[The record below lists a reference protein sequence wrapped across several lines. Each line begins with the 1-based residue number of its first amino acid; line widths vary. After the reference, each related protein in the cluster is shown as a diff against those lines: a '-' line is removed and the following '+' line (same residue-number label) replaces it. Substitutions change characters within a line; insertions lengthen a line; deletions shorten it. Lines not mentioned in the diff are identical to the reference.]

1 LKPSYRKVAEEL
13 KEAFASVAGQ
23 LLSKLPEPFLWNLEV
38 VRMIMEPFRSN
49 EMLLNAFAEA
59 AGHAGEH
66 AALMVNVPSL
76 LRPLAKRLTDVTDPK
91 GRITSS
97 VSNKRSETILPR
109 SKSLES
115 TEPLET
121 EAKVRQTHSEN
132 TAPPE
137 RPKETSASSAEALI
151 ARIRR
156 EEFGFEGDKL
166 NGGALQVKQNARLA
180 RALKRLAGELY
191 GSDVHWQLELLQN
204 ADDNMYK
211 EGVTPTAEFLLRN
224 TNGGEVLFRCNE
236 VGFREAD
243 IRAICDIG
251 NSSKVG
257 VAKYGPGGRVVATGE
272 KGLGFKAVFALTD
285 QPKLFS
291 GPYRLEFDAQHPSGI
306 GYVLPRWLEEKEDE
320 LLRPA
325 WGSLLRLPLRM
336 ELQLRREEL
345 FGRLIEALPPSLLLF
360 LKRLQ
365 EVSIRGEMAGASSLH
380 VKYAEEHRHRH
391 LRERWKEFFGQVKL
405 QVSHDGGPWE
415 TEDWLLLRHLV
426 KVPQGM
432 MKPGIN
438 ESPASTLLEI
448 ALPLDHEGAF
458 QLGRGAQQV
467 FAFLPVRSYGLPFA
481 LQADWA
487 VSSSREELLSGCAW
501 NEFLKAHL
509 PDVILSLVSSITS
522 TVTSPNNASLK
533 WSFYSAVPA
542 TASASNFFRPAI
554 VQLQQRLRGVECM
567 LTDEGTFCLPPKAL
581 RCTAEVWSASTA
593 GISTPQVFTPNGGE
607 Q

>member
-1 LKPSYRKVAEEL
+1 MWLVKPRRV
-13 KEAFASVAGQ
+13 Q
-23 LLSKLPEPFLWNLEV
+23 
-38 VRMIMEPFRSN
+38 
-49 EMLLNAFAEA
+49 
-59 AGHAGEH
+59 
-66 AALMVNVPSL
+66 
-76 LRPLAKRLTDVTDPK
+76 
-91 GRITSS
+91 S
-97 VSNKRSETILPR
+97 VSKERSATILPR
-109 SKSLES
+109 SQSLEF

-121 EAKVRQTHSEN
+121 EAKVGQTHSET
-132 TAPPE
+132 TAQTPE
-137 RPKETSASSAEALI
+137 RPFQETSASSAEALI

-320 LLRPA
+320 LD
-325 WGSLLRLPLRM
+325 
-336 ELQLRREEL
+336 LQLRREEL

-380 VKYAEEHRHRH
+380 VKYAEELSREEHRHRH

-405 QVSHDGGPWE
+405 QVSRDGGPWE

-426 KVPQGM
+426 KVTRLEGM

-522 TVTSPNNASLK
+522 MVTSPNNASLK

-567 LTDEGTFCLPPKAL
+567 LTDEGTFCLPPKAMGHV
-581 RCTAEVWSASTA
+581 A
-593 GISTPQVFTPNGGE
+593 
-607 Q
+607 